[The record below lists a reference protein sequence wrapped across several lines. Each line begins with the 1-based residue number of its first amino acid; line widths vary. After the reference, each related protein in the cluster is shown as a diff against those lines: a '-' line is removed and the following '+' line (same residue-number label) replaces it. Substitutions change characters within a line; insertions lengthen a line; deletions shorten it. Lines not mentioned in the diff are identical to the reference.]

1 MPESPLPALSS
12 GSAGRTIRSALP
24 ARDGRI
30 SLSVDDGGCM
40 NLKIS
45 VKEWLLVGM
54 VGVIAVLANLPE
66 QYSDR
71 LGVRVEYL
79 VITLALVVFVAL
91 LLYMRFTFFLI
102 VILLVIGANL
112 PGQYA
117 ERLNISGVP
126 LILALVLMVGV
137 SLINHVV
144 RLLPSGLEK
153 DDSGE
158 AQKALFYAVEK
169 GNLVYAQKLLNMNL
183 DPNVKGPNGYTAL
196 MYAASRGSAAMAE
209 LFLRNGANA
218 GLINEEGDSAVDL
231 ALRLG
236 HAAVADS
243 LKQARMEQFAKQG
256 GKNTKGLFAN
266 A

>member
-1 MPESPLPALSS
+1 
-12 GSAGRTIRSALP
+12 
-24 ARDGRI
+24 
-30 SLSVDDGGCM
+30 M

-117 ERLNISGVP
+117 ERLNISRVP
-126 LILALVLMVGV
+126 LILALVLMVGI
-137 SLINHVV
+137 SLINHIV

-183 DPNVKGPNGYTAL
+183 DPNARGPMGYTAL
-196 MYAASRGSAAMAE
+196 MYAASRGNAVMAE
-209 LFLRNGANA
+209 LFLRNGADA

-236 HAAVADS
+236 YSEVADI
-243 LKQARMEQFAKQG
+243 LKKARMEQFAKQG
-256 GKNTKGLFAN
+256 GKTTKDMFAN

>member
-1 MPESPLPALSS
+1 
-12 GSAGRTIRSALP
+12 
-24 ARDGRI
+24 
-30 SLSVDDGGCM
+30 M

-117 ERLNISGVP
+117 ERLNISRVP
-126 LILALVLMVGV
+126 LILALVLMVGI

-169 GNLVYAQKLLNMNL
+169 GSLVYAQKLLNMNL
-183 DPNVKGPNGYTAL
+183 DPNVKGPKGYTAL
-196 MYAASRGSAAMAE
+196 MYAASCGNAAMAE

-236 HAAVADS
+236 HSGVADI

-256 GKNTKGLFAN
+256 DKSTTGMFAN